1 MNPQIFPFH
10 SGFGMFQCHPPCKA
24 HQPGVATNMPA
35 SIENVSVSPQKVLGI
50 KDAVHCGAGLR
61 KLYSTYEYLQF
72 YTTVIVKVMRNYT
85 VYNNIYYIP
94 WCSTHHITHMWY
106 SFWSMLIYVDPPS
119 PLLPERWQEQPE
131 APHVFPLP
139 VGAMPTRS
147 RPQDGKCTVH
157 HPLAS
162 STSRK

>member
-61 KLYSTYEYLQF
+61 KLYSTYEYVQF

-85 VYNNIYYIP
+85 VYIIY
-94 WCSTHHITHMWY
+94 ITYHDAVRIT
-106 SFWSMLIYVDPPS
+106 SHTCDIAS
-119 PLLPERWQEQPE
+119 
-131 APHVFPLP
+131 
-139 VGAMPTRS
+139 GA
-147 RPQDGKCTVH
+147 C
-157 HPLAS
+157 
-162 STSRK
+162 